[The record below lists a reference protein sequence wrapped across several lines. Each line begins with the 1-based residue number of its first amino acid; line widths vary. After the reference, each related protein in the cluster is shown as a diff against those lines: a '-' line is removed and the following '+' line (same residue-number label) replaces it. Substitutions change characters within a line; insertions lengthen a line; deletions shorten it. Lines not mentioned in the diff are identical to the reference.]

1 MKTVLRF
8 FGNLF
13 GGILCVLVFS
23 IVCIGYLFYIPFDF
37 IYYRKTPYY
46 KDFKVKYRCFLTSG
60 LVLNLYNRIKKDN
73 LPIEYVKYNDF
84 EYFIK
89 DNTVLLPDWE
99 NEDFEVI
106 DGEWIFSLDDDSGD
120 KTTKPMEEALAE
132 EKELLNPEHQNLP
145 TKFIVLYDHLT
156 DGEDF
161 EKAKECPYF
170 YTAFSID
177 EI

>member
-1 MKTVLRF
+1 
-8 FGNLF
+8 
-13 GGILCVLVFS
+13 
-23 IVCIGYLFYIPFDF
+23 
-37 IYYRKTPYY
+37 
-46 KDFKVKYRCFLTSG
+46 
-60 LVLNLYNRIKKDN
+60 
-73 LPIEYVKYNDF
+73 VKYNDF